1 MPIYGRAF
9 ESTNGIRQSFNGIGP
24 GTWEA
29 GVYDYKALP
38 MAGATVTENTAEGA
52 SYSYDSSKKEL
63 VTYDTPNI
71 VKLKSNYIISKN
83 MAGAMFWVSCFPF
96 PAHGKSLRLDLG
108 CTGNCCG

>member
-63 VTYDTPNI
+63 KALRRRRSSVSPYERPRVRVYLDAQTDG
-71 VKLKSNYIISKN
+71 LISCV
-83 MAGAMFWVSCFPF
+83 FIFIQPEV
-96 PAHGKSLRLDLG
+96 
-108 CTGNCCG
+108 